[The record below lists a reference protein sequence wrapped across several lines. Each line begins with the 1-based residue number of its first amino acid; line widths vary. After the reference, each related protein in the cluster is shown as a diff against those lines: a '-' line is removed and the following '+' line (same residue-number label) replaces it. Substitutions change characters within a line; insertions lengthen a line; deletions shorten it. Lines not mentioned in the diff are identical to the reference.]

1 MRTRTLSMLGLTAL
15 LAALLLI
22 PAGGRAQDRP
32 PAPPQAGWDGG
43 DGPGAGRHGGM
54 RGRAARAFRN
64 LDLSKEQR
72 DKIADLRDKQQR
84 NGIRLRSDLETA
96 RLDMRRL
103 LRADKPDRAAIN
115 RQVERMASLRSD
127 LEKARIG
134 MMLDVRDVLT
144 PEQREKMRG
153 AMLGE
158 DGEGPEGGEGGERGS
173 D

>member
-1 MRTRTLSMLGLTAL
+1 MRIRTLSMLGLTAL
-15 LAALLLI
+15 LAALLVTA
-22 PAGGRAQDRP
+22 AGLAQERP
-32 PAPPQAGWDGG
+32 PAPPQAGWSGG
-43 DGPGAGRHGGM
+43 DGPGPGRHGGM
-54 RGRAARAFRN
+54 RNRAARAFRN
-64 LDLSKEQR
+64 LDLTKEQR
-72 DKIADLRDKQQR
+72 DKIAEIRDKQER
-84 NGIRLRSDLETA
+84 NAIRMRADLETA

-103 LRADKPDRAAIN
+103 IRADKPDRAAIN

-153 AMLGE
+153 AMLDEG
-158 DGEGPEGGEGGERGS
+158 GEGPEGGQGGESGS

>member
-15 LAALLLI
+15 LAALLMT
-22 PAGGRAQDRP
+22 PAGGQAQDRP

-43 DGPGAGRHGGM
+43 DGPGGGRHGGM
-54 RGRAARAFRN
+54 RGRAARAFGN

-72 DKIADLRDKQQR
+72 NA
-84 NGIRLRSDLETA
+84 IRLRSDLETA

-127 LEKARIG
+127 LVKARIG

>member
-15 LAALLLI
+15 LAALLMT
-22 PAGGRAQDRP
+22 PAGGQAQDRP

-43 DGPGAGRHGGM
+43 DGPGGGRHGGM
-54 RGRAARAFRN
+54 RGRAARAFGN

-84 NGIRLRSDLETA
+84 NAIRLRSDLETA

-103 LRADKPDRAAIN
+103 LRADKPDRAA
-115 RQVERMASLRSD
+115 
-127 LEKARIG
+127 IG